1 MLVLILVNNV
11 FLLEFVKKMLK
22 NLDKTVTFMRV
33 CLHIKELIN
42 EK

>member
-1 MLVLILVNNV
+1 MLVLLLVNNV
-11 FLLEFVKKMLK
+11 FLFQFVKKMLK
-22 NLDKTVTFMRV
+22 NLEKTVTFMKV